1 MIRMISANTHLF
13 HVLIGLGIFKARAY
27 SPQHPKKQKHNHILL
42 GYFCNLLIRYS
53 AQIEEAED
61 QTYEDSQPGSDAKS
75 NQRGT
80 PAIGAS
86 SRRGACLSSWRPSAP
101 QRRVWFIVAVL
112 IALVLFLTGR
122 FFISNNWFGGWQ
134 IIGETVSGRLFWTA
148 VMVGF
153 LAQVVDGA
161 LGMAYGVTATTFLL
175 ATGATPGA
183 ASASVHIAEIFTT
196 GVSGI
201 SHVKFGNVNKE
212 LFVRLLVPG
221 ILGGILGAVLVT
233 QIDGAVFK
241 PYISTYL
248 LLLGIYILSKA
259 FRPLRLRKDSPRH
272 VGKFALFGGFVDAA
286 GGGGWGPVVT
296 STLVSSGNDPRT
308 TIGSVNF
315 AEFFLTL
322 AGAAV
327 FTLLM
332 ETNTWSI
339 IVGLVFG
346 GLFAAPFAAVLC
358 KKLHARTLLIL
369 VGTLIVIMSSYNLY
383 RALA

>member
-1 MIRMISANTHLF
+1 MKIRNLDLTENPINAEHEELGLPPIEEPVSHPGTHPLLHVAMWF
-13 HVLIGLGIFKARAY
+13 AGLVLI
-27 SPQHPKKQKHNHILL
+27 
-42 GYFCNLLIRYS
+42 
-53 AQIEEAED
+53 
-61 QTYEDSQPGSDAKS
+61 
-75 NQRGT
+75 
-80 PAIGAS
+80 
-86 SRRGACLSSWRPSAP
+86 
-101 QRRVWFIVAVL
+101 VL
-112 IALVLFLTGR
+112 ILFLGGR
-122 FFISNNWFGGWQ
+122 FFISNNWSGSWQ
-134 IIGETVSGRLFWTA
+134 IIGETISGKVFWSA
-148 VMVGF
+148 VLVGF
-153 LAQVVDGA
+153 FAQVVDGA

-175 ATGATPGA
+175 ATGASPGA

-201 SHVKFGNVNKE
+201 SHAKFGNVNKD

-233 QIDGAVFK
+233 QIDGAAFK

-259 FRPLRLRKDSPRH
+259 FRPLRLRKDAPKH
-272 VGKFALFGGFVDAA
+272 VGKLALFGGFVDAA

-332 ETNTWSI
+332 ETNTWPI

-369 VGTLIVIMSSYNLY
+369 VGTLITIISFYNLY
-383 RALA
+383 RAIAV

>member
-1 MIRMISANTHLF
+1 MKIRNLDLSGNPINVEHQQLGLPPVEEPVSHPRAHPLL
-13 HVLIGLGIFKARAY
+13 HVA
-27 SPQHPKKQKHNHILL
+27 
-42 GYFCNLLIRYS
+42 
-53 AQIEEAED
+53 
-61 QTYEDSQPGSDAKS
+61 
-75 NQRGT
+75 
-80 PAIGAS
+80 
-86 SRRGACLSSWRPSAP
+86 
-101 QRRVWFIVAVL
+101 VWFTVAVL
-112 IALVLFLTGR
+112 ITLVLFLTGR
-122 FFISNNWFGGWQ
+122 FFISNHWFGGWQ
-134 IIGETVSGRLFWTA
+134 IIGETVSSTIFWSA
-148 VMVGF
+148 VLVGF

-175 ATGATPGA
+175 ASGATPAA

-201 SHVKFGNVNKE
+201 SHVKFGNVNKD
-212 LFVRLLVPG
+212 LFIRLLIPG

-233 QIDGAVFK
+233 QIDGAIFK
-241 PYISTYL
+241 PYISAYL

-259 FRPLRLRKDSPRH
+259 FHPLRLRENAPKH
-272 VGKFALFGGFVDAA
+272 VGKLALFGGFVDAA

-322 AGAAV
+322 TGAAV

-332 ETNTWSI
+332 ETNTWPI

-369 VGTLIVIMSSYNLY
+369 VGVLIISISLYNLY
-383 RALA
+383 RALAA

>member
-1 MIRMISANTHLF
+1 MKIRNLDLTRNPINVEHQQF
-13 HVLIGLGIFKARAY
+13 GLPPVEEPV
-27 SPQHPKKQKHNHILL
+27 SHPGAHPLL
-42 GYFCNLLIRYS
+42 NAG
-53 AQIEEAED
+53 
-61 QTYEDSQPGSDAKS
+61 
-75 NQRGT
+75 
-80 PAIGAS
+80 
-86 SRRGACLSSWRPSAP
+86 
-101 QRRVWFIVAVL
+101 VWFIVAVL

-212 LFVRLLVPG
+212 LFIRLLVPG

-272 VGKFALFGGFVDAA
+272 VGKLALFGGFVDAA

>member
-1 MIRMISANTHLF
+1 MKIRNLDLTHNPINDEHQQLGLPPVEEPVSHPGPHPILHGAMWF
-13 HVLIGLGIFKARAY
+13 VVL
-27 SPQHPKKQKHNHILL
+27 
-42 GYFCNLLIRYS
+42 
-53 AQIEEAED
+53 
-61 QTYEDSQPGSDAKS
+61 
-75 NQRGT
+75 
-80 PAIGAS
+80 
-86 SRRGACLSSWRPSAP
+86 
-101 QRRVWFIVAVL
+101 VL
-112 IALVLFLTGR
+112 IALVLFLIGR
-122 FFISNNWFGGWQ
+122 FFVSNNWLGGWQ
-134 IIGETVSGRLFWTA
+134 IISETLSGSLFWSA

-153 LAQVVDGA
+153 FAQVVDGA

-201 SHVKFGNVNKE
+201 SHVKFGNVNKD
-212 LFVRLLVPG
+212 LFIRLLVPG
-221 ILGGILGAVLVT
+221 ILGGILGAILVT
-233 QIDGAVFK
+233 HIDGAAFK

-248 LLLGIYILSKA
+248 LLLGVYILSKA
-259 FRPLRLRKDSPRH
+259 FRPLRLRSNVPRH
-272 VGKFALFGGFVDAA
+272 VGKLALFGGFVDAA

-322 AGAAV
+322 AGATV

-332 ETNTWSI
+332 ETNTWTI

-369 VGTLIVIMSSYNLY
+369 VGLLITIISLYNLY
-383 RALA
+383 RALSF